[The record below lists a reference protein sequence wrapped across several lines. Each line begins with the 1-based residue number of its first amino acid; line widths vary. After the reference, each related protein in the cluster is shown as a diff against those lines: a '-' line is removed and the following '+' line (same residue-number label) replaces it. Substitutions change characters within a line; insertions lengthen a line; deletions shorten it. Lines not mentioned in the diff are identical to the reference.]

1 MEGNSDDLLDQWLNF
16 NEQEQGSENLA
27 EERIPKA
34 SLSDHYPLSV
44 AQQRLW
50 FVYQK
55 NPESP
60 VYNYSEIWN
69 FHGSS
74 FDQGVFS
81 KALESLVA
89 KHQILASNY
98 VVFQEEPVMVFRRGK
113 SFDLHFAKDNQD
125 ESDARNWLKNLA
137 SEAFRLET
145 DPLIRVGV
153 CHLNDQYLIGITFHH
168 IIIDAWSMG
177 ILREDFADFYVEISN
192 NNQQSNFSVPE
203 NDLQYQ
209 DYTSWQRELP
219 ESESKSKSI
228 PTPSDSFLDL
238 PLDFP
243 RPASPSYQGSIIR
256 FSLPKNFTDK
266 VGKLVKDFQTTD
278 FNLFLACFQILLGRY
293 AKSEQVTVGIPV
305 FNRDKEEFKSMV
317 GYFVDT
323 QVIEASLEK
332 QKLFSELLKEI
343 KNDVLAAI
351 STQKPSYEE
360 LVSNSQT
367 AKDQSYNPLF
377 QAMFVGHSAGEN
389 PFQNH
394 GLSVDFE
401 VLDLEVSKFDL
412 TLHHFGLKAGAYQI
426 GIEISRDLFSPV
438 FAERLCQ
445 HFTTLLEG
453 VCENPNLEIESYS
466 LISEEENQFLVS
478 GLSHGFLPEGN
489 GTVLTEILDSLIQ
502 KKDQIAVV
510 CGSERLSYGELDL
523 KSQVI
528 AYELGEKS
536 ADPNYP
542 IGIFME
548 RSVDYL
554 VSILAILRFGGVYL
568 PLDPDYPDQRT
579 LQYLK
584 ESGANFVL
592 THRNCIDSK
601 DSVKDNFEIINIDL
615 IEYNQSI
622 ENQVNKGFKFSNN
635 AYLIFTSGS
644 TNKPKGVLVSH
655 NNLYSSVA
663 ARKSYYQESPTSFLL
678 ASSFSFDSSVAGIFW
693 SLCTG
698 GKLII
703 TQQNETLDTAAL
715 SAIIARED
723 VSHTLM
729 LPSLYQA
736 LLQENDRT
744 WDALKGVILA
754 GEEFPND
761 LIKMHFEK
769 HPTTRLFN
777 EYGPTEGTVW
787 CTVQELHAGDS
798 FHRVPIGLATS
809 NTLAYVLDSN
819 QKLSPIGIPGE
830 LCIAGAGLTNGYLS
844 EEDTAS
850 KFLKNPYSE
859 EWNRVYRTGDLVRI
873 QKDGLLE
880 YLGREDNQVKIRG
893 HRVELTEIQDLAL
906 RDPKVK
912 SALAIVGGASDTQ
925 IIVAIKSDANINEG
939 ELDGFFRQNLPRYM
953 VPDIILILKE
963 FPLLPNGKVDLNALN
978 DIAIAKPNASTVS
991 SKIPSTYLE
1000 RQVAGIWADV
1010 MGEEEVPV
1018 NKDFYEMGGNSLQ
1031 SIRIIARCRDIGIK
1045 VTPAQFLRYSTVE
1058 SLVKSIHHEAY
1069 QRPENTLELEVL
1081 KVWETFLKQKLIGV
1095 KDSFQKNG
1103 GSDFEWKQVENE
1115 LNSIFTFKDPIH
1127 INDSIQDISKKI
1139 LANNHLVEFESIN
1152 IRRVIPIKTTGQK
1165 SPLFCIHSEFY
1176 YETVYSQL
1184 TRHMPAEYPVY
1195 GILSVSPELIKN
1207 SVPRNI
1213 EEIASLCL
1221 EEIRL
1226 IQPKGP
1232 YRILSYSI
1240 GNVVAFEI
1248 AKQMLEA
1255 GEQVNLIMIDPP
1267 LFFDKSRTFGK
1278 GGYKKLFTYLDY
1290 WKNPGQLLEKVRKKV
1305 RKDPKPP
1312 VLIQDTGLL
1321 KKYLLSYKPEKIA
1334 CDTLLI
1340 TTPREFK
1347 HTYEWDPLLNIVDR
1361 EKIQGPHLKLMRE
1374 PYAGQL
1380 NEAIVRN
1387 LKKWDEEKKTMDS

>member
-16 NEQEQGSENLA
+16 NEQDRGSENLA

-34 SLSDHYPLSV
+34 NLSDHYPLSV
-44 AQQRLW
+44 AQRRLW

-69 FHGSS
+69 FQGSS
-74 FDQGVFS
+74 FDQGVFT
-81 KALESLVA
+81 KALECLVA

-98 VVFQEEPVMVFRRGK
+98 VVFQEEPVMVFRQEK
-113 SFDLHFAKDNQD
+113 SFDLHVAYDIQH
-125 ESDARNWLKNLA
+125 ESNARIWLKNLA
-137 SEAFRLET
+137 SKAFRLET
-145 DPLIRVGV
+145 DPLIRLGV
-153 CHLNDQYLIGITFHH
+153 CDLNNQYLIGITFHH

-177 ILREDFADFYVEISN
+177 ILREDFADFYAEISN
-192 NNQQSNFSVPE
+192 NHQQSNFSVPE
-203 NDLQYQ
+203 NELQYQ
-209 DYTSWQRELP
+209 DYTSWQKELP
-219 ESESKSKSI
+219 KSEFISNSF
-228 PTPSDSFLDL
+228 TTRTDSFLDL

-243 RPASPSYQGSIIR
+243 RPASPSYQGSLIR
-256 FSLPKNFTDK
+256 FALPKKLTDK
-266 VGKLVKDFQTTD
+266 VAKLVRDFQTTD
-278 FNLFLACFQILLGRY
+278 FNLFLACFQVLLGRY
-293 AKSEQVTVGIPV
+293 AKSEEVTVGIPV

-323 QVIEASLEK
+323 QVIETNLEK
-332 QKLFSELLKEI
+332 HKLFPELIKEI
-343 KNDVLAAI
+343 KNDVLEAI
-351 STQKPSYEE
+351 SSEKPSYED

-367 AKDQSYNPLF
+367 TKDQSYNPLF

-389 PFQNH
+389 PFENH

-412 TLHHFGLKAGAYQI
+412 TLHHFGLKANAYQI
-426 GIEISRDLFSPV
+426 GIEISTDLFSPV
-438 FAERLCQ
+438 FAERLSQ
-445 HFTTLLEG
+445 HFATLLENI
-453 VCENPNLEIESYS
+453 CDNPNLEIDSYS
-466 LISEEENQFLVS
+466 LISEEENQYLIS
-478 GLSHGFLPEGN
+478 GLGHEFRPESN
-489 GTVLTEILDSLIQ
+489 QTVLTEIFENLT
-502 KKDQIAVV
+502 KNKDQIAAV
-510 CGSERLSYGELDL
+510 CGLERITYGELDKRSQIIAQEL
-523 KSQVI
+523 K
-528 AYELGEKS
+528 ENS
-536 ADPNYP
+536 ADPNQP

-548 RSVDYL
+548 RSVDFL
-554 VSILAILRFGGVYL
+554 VSILAILRFGGAYL
-568 PLDPDYPDQRT
+568 PLDPDYPDQRI

-584 ESGANFVL
+584 ESGAKYLL
-592 THRNCIDSK
+592 THRHLVDSKESVKEKFKIIEIDS
-601 DSVKDNFEIINIDL
+601 L
-615 IEYNQSI
+615 EYNQNI
-622 ENQVNKGFKFSNN
+622 DNQLDKINNIGEN

-655 NNLYSSVA
+655 DNLYSSVA
-663 ARKSYYQESPTSFLL
+663 ARKSYYKESPTSFLL
-678 ASSFSFDSSVAGIFW
+678 VSSFSFDSSVAGIFW
-693 SLCTG
+693 SLCSG

-715 SAIIARED
+715 SAILAREE

-736 LLQENDRT
+736 LLQGNDRT
-744 WDALKGVILA
+744 WDSLRGVILA
-754 GEEFPND
+754 GEEFPNE
-761 LIKMHFEK
+761 LIKTHFDK
-769 HPTTRLFN
+769 LPNTRLFN

-787 CTVQELHAGDS
+787 CTVQELKAGDS

-830 LCIAGAGLTNGYLS
+830 LCIAGAGLTKGYLS
-844 EEDTAS
+844 ESETAV
-850 KFLKNPYSE
+850 KFLKNPFSD
-859 EWNRVYRTGDLVRI
+859 EWDRVYRTGDLVRI

-893 HRVELTEIQDLAL
+893 HRVELTEIQDLAQ
-906 RDPKVK
+906 RYPKVS
-912 SALAIVGGASDTQ
+912 SALAIVSGESEAQ
-925 IIVAIKSDANINEG
+925 IILAIKSDANLKEEEMG
-939 ELDGFFRQNLPRYM
+939 EFFRQNLPRYM
-953 VPDIILILKE
+953 VPDLILTLNE
-963 FPLLPNGKVDLNALN
+963 FPLLPNGKVDLNALKG
-978 DIAIAKPNASTVS
+978 IALAKPKASIAAPKVPS
-991 SKIPSTYLE
+991 SYLE

-1018 NKDFYEMGGNSLQ
+1018 NKDFYELGGNSLQ

-1069 QRPENTLELEVL
+1069 QRPVNTLELEVL
-1081 KVWETFLKQKLIGV
+1081 KVWETYLNQKLIGV

-1103 GSDFEWKQVENE
+1103 GSDYEWRQVEKE
-1115 LNSIFTFKDPIH
+1115 LSSKFTFKEPIH

-1139 LANNHLVEFESIN
+1139 LSISSLVEFESKN
-1152 IRRVIPIKTTGQK
+1152 IKRVIPIKTTGRK

-1195 GILSVSPELIKN
+1195 GILSVSPELIKT
-1207 SVPRNI
+1207 SIPRNI

-1221 EEIRL
+1221 EDIRL
-1226 IQPKGP
+1226 IQSKGP

-1248 AKQMLEA
+1248 ARQLLEV

-1290 WKNPGQLLEKVRKKV
+1290 WKKPGQLLEKVRKKV
-1305 RKDPKPP
+1305 IKDSNPP

-1321 KKYLLSYKPEKIA
+1321 KKYILSYKPEKIA

-1361 EKIQGPHLKLMRE
+1361 EKILGPHLKLMRE
-1374 PYAGQL
+1374 PYTGQL
-1380 NEAIVRN
+1380 NKAIVRN
-1387 LKKWDEEKKTMDS
+1387 LKKWDDK